1 MSAQFF
7 LHSNLKEIKFN
18 IVFFVL
24 SDQDGD
30 LVGHMSSQEKKNICN
45 PVDVHVRFKLYETW
59 PKYNVTLSLTN
70 RFSQSTGTVLYKGST
85 VIWVK
90 WL

>member
-45 PVDVHVRFKLYETW
+45 PVDVHVRFKLYET
-59 PKYNVTLSLTN
+59 
-70 RFSQSTGTVLYKGST
+70 
-85 VIWVK
+85 
-90 WL
+90 